1 MRANF
6 MVYRDLDDPWLTT
19 FRAAPVESLRAA
31 MPGLAPITGPFE
43 VGGVLKIRPA
53 DLYFTRG
60 HLQPGVVLVG
70 DAFATSC
77 PAAGTGTGKVF
88 TDVER
93 LCNVHIPAWLATPGM
108 GTEKIAA
115 FYTDPVKQAYDRF
128 SIEKAR
134 RLKSTSIDPSLRW
147 KMRRFVRFAGRYA
160 LGLTRRA
167 RAAAPPLSTTVP
179 GAIGGLH
186 KTS

>member
-1 MRANF
+1 
-6 MVYRDLDDPWLTT
+6 MVYRDLDDPWLT
-19 FRAAPVESLRAA
+19 RMREAPEETLRAG
-31 MPGLAPITGPFE
+31 MPGLAAITGPFA
-43 VGGVLKIRPA
+43 VGGPLKIRPA

-115 FYTDPVKQAYDRF
+115 FYTDPIKQAYDRF
-128 SIEKAR
+128 SIDKAR
-134 RLKSTSIDPSLRW
+134 SLRSTSIDPGLRW
-147 KMRRFVRFAGRYA
+147 KARRFIRFAGRYA
-160 LGLTRRA
+160 LGAMHHA
-167 RAAAPPLSTTVP
+167 RAARPLPAATDH
-179 GAIGGLH
+179 GNIGGLP